1 VTVVT
6 QPSETPAATTLPAP
20 RKTAARTVVEWI
32 ETDQALVKVVKD
44 AETGEVLFQK
54 AYPK

>member
-1 VTVVT
+1 MT
-6 QPSETPAATTLPAP
+6 QPSDTPDATTLPEP
-20 RKTAARTVVEWI
+20 RRTAARTVVEWI

-44 AETGEVLFQK
+44 AATGEVLFQK